1 MSQPCLNPNP
11 DIAGIGVRVSIYI
24 QAFLNLACTV
34 IFAKD
39 GKISSYESA
48 TLSTSSTNL
57 FLTGCALLISAFI
70 QGATSGF
77 SVHHALIVLNI
88 SWINSFSALLYI
100 IFGVVLSFSF
110 ATWFEPGLRPLRTG
124 ALLRLIP
131 LSILHLSGMGALGI
145 WVWAKVNTFGD
156 QPECTP
162 ATFLTI
168 FGQDI
173 AVTSASLRK
182 GSIALYSIITLPF
195 LNLVIIILISAIIVT
210 LLSLAYYYIHRSFEP
225 WESFDRYIL
234 VSGGLATALLE
245 VVFIVDTELMISRSS
260 TLVKPGESAWTF
272 GQTLAMVMVA
282 MPLLDTVRAGFKSWT
297 GNWTENADEE
307 SGAKPDEKANTV

>member
-1 MSQPCLNPNP
+1 MSLATQPCLNPNP

-24 QAFLNLACTV
+24 QAFLNLACTFV
-34 IFAKD
+34 FAKD

-77 SVHHALIVLNI
+77 SVHHALIILNI
-88 SWINSFSALLYI
+88 SWINSFSAILFVTL
-100 IFGVVLSFSF
+100 GVVLSISF
-110 ATWFEPGLRPLRTG
+110 TTWFEPGLRQLWTG
-124 ALLRLIP
+124 TLLRAIP

-156 QPECTP
+156 QLECTP
-162 ATFLTI
+162 ATFMTI
-168 FGQDI
+168 FGHDI

-182 GSIALYSIITLPF
+182 GSIVLYSIITLPL
-195 LNLVIIILISAIIVT
+195 LNLVIIILVGVVMVT
-210 LLSLAYYYIHRSFEP
+210 LLSLAYYTIHGSFEP
-225 WESFDRYIL
+225 WESFDRFIL
-234 VSGGLATALLE
+234 VSGGLTTALLE
-245 VVFIVDTELMISRSS
+245 VLFIVDTELMISRSS

-282 MPLLDTVRAGFKSWT
+282 MLLLDTVRAGFKSWT
-297 GNWTENADEE
+297 EKADQE
-307 SGAKPDEKANTV
+307 SGEKPDEKVNMV

>member
-1 MSQPCLNPNP
+1 MSQPCINPNP

-24 QAFLNLACTV
+24 QAFLNLACTF

-39 GKISSYESA
+39 GKISSYESG

-57 FLTGCALLISAFI
+57 FLTGCALLLSAFI

-77 SVHHALIVLNI
+77 SVYHALIVLNI
-88 SWINSFSALLYI
+88 SWINSFSAILYI
-100 IFGVVLSFSF
+100 ILGVIDFFLSISF
-110 ATWFEPGLRPLRTG
+110 ATWFGPGLIQLWSG
-124 ALLRLIP
+124 ALFRLIP

-145 WVWAKVNTFGD
+145 WVWSKVNTFGD

-168 FGQDI
+168 FGHDI

-182 GSIALYSIITLPF
+182 GSITLYSIVALPF
-195 LNLVIIILISAIIVT
+195 INLVIIILVGAVMVA
-210 LLSLAYYYIHRSFEP
+210 LLSLAYYTIRRSFDP

-234 VSGGLATALLE
+234 ISGGLATALLE
-245 VVFIVDTELMISRSS
+245 VIFIVDTELMISRSS
-260 TLVKPGESAWTF
+260 TLVLPGESAWTF

-282 MPLLDTVRAGFKSWT
+282 LPLLDTVRACFKSWT
-297 GNWTENADEE
+297 GGADEK
-307 SGAKPDEKANTV
+307 SGVKPDEKTNTV